1 MNFLRNSL
9 FPLFLIVT
17 APPFAIIVWYTNT
30 QLSGSLLQL
39 GRLFVSNGFFQT
51 LYQMWAPV
59 FFGSPTAW
67 SLIAVFMVFQ
77 LALLRLVPGK
87 KAYGPITP
95 NGNIPVYKANGFS
108 SFLITVAT
116 FLVCSHGLHL
126 FSASIIY
133 DNFGAIIGA
142 LNCFSLLFCLFL
154 CLKGRFAPSSKDA
167 STSGNFI
174 FDYYWGT
181 ELYPR
186 VLGFD
191 IKQFT
196 NSRFGMMSWPIIII
210 SFAAKQAELTG
221 LSNSMWIAVTIM
233 LVYIAKFFIWEMG
246 YMRSLDIMHDRAGYY
261 ICWGCLVW
269 VPVVYTSPIL
279 YLVNHPVNFS
289 ALNAFLILSA
299 GLTCVLIN
307 YWADRQRQAVRAT
320 NGNCKVWGKKP
331 VLIHAEYQTEQ
342 GERKQNLLLASGWWG
357 VSRHFHYLPE
367 IAGAFFWTLPV
378 LFTHVLPWFYVVFL
392 TILLVHRSLRDEERC
407 QKKYGP
413 YWQAYCQQVPN
424 RLIPV
429 FLTRGLRNILTS
441 RSETA

>member
-1 MNFLRNSL
+1 MNFLRNTL
-9 FPLFLIVT
+9 FPLFLIVS

-39 GRLFVSNGFFQT
+39 GQLFMSQGFFHT
-51 LYQMWAPV
+51 LYTMWAPV

-67 SLIAVFMVFQ
+67 SMIAIFMAFQ
-77 LALLRLVPGK
+77 LALMRLVPGK
-87 KAYGPITP
+87 TAYGPITP
-95 NGNIPVYKANGFS
+95 NGNIPVYKENGFS

-116 FLVCSHGLHL
+116 FLICSSGLHL
-126 FSASIIY
+126 FSAAIIY

-186 VLGFD
+186 IFGFD

-196 NSRFGMMSWPIIII
+196 NCRFGMMSWPIIII
-210 SFAAKQAELTG
+210 SFAAKQAQLYGLT
-221 LSNSMWIAVTIM
+221 NSMWVAVAIM

-269 VPVVYTSPIL
+269 VPVIYTSPIL
-279 YLVNHPVNFS
+279 YLVNHPLNFS
-289 ALNAFLILSA
+289 LFTALTILSA
-299 GLTCVLIN
+299 GIACVLIN

-320 NGNCKVWGKKP
+320 NGNCKVWGRKP
-331 VLIHAEYQTEQ
+331 TLIHAEYRTEQ
-342 GERKQNLLLASGWWG
+342 GELKQNLLLVSGWWS

-367 IAGAFFWTLPV
+367 IAGAFLWTLPA
-378 LFTHVLPWFYVVFL
+378 LFTNTLPWFYVVFL
-392 TILLVHRSLRDEERC
+392 TVLLVHRSLRDEERC
-407 QKKYGP
+407 QKKYGK
-413 YWQAYCQQVPN
+413 YWQEYCKQVPN

-429 FLTRGLRNILTS
+429 FLTRGFCAS
-441 RSETA
+441 RKSGTA